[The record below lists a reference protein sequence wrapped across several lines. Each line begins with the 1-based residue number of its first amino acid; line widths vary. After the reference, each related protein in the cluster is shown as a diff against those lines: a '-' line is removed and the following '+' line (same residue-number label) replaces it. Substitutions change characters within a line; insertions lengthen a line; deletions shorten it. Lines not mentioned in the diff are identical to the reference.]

1 MKHVRYAFLIQ
12 FYDSFYSFCCIWNA
26 EAKRIERV
34 EKKRSAA
41 ECCYNMIKIQIN
53 QFNLLLMAGI
63 RMYPVAS
70 LLAFQWQIKSFSMY
84 LIPPL
89 RGSIRK
95 PHSSGLRRMTFAN
108 VSMALSRVHEN
119 RAAFSVLAVFDFS
132 NPLQCRVYIFTSSFL
147 YQLQRFSSIV
157 PSPRSLLKLFKVS
170 PMWQIKSTKVSDTPY
185 CTLDESLSY
194 THNCTVCVL
203 CISYLTVLSLHLH
216 RTIKKPRAR
225 MFCNCWCFV
234 CGRW

>member
-1 MKHVRYAFLIQ
+1 
-12 FYDSFYSFCCIWNA
+12 
-26 EAKRIERV
+26 
-34 EKKRSAA
+34 
-41 ECCYNMIKIQIN
+41 MIKIQIN

-119 RAAFSVLAVFDFS
+119 RAVFSAFVFLDFS

-147 YQLQRFSSIV
+147 YQLQRLSSIV
-157 PSPRSLLKLFKVS
+157 TTKPTLLIKVIQS
-170 PMWQIKSTKVSDTPY
+170 ISDVTNKIHQSY
-185 CTLDESLSY
+185 RYAVLYSRRESLVHAQLHGVRRS
-194 THNCTVCVL
+194 
-203 CISYLTVLSLHLH
+203 ISV
-216 RTIKKPRAR
+216 I
-225 MFCNCWCFV
+225 
-234 CGRW
+234 